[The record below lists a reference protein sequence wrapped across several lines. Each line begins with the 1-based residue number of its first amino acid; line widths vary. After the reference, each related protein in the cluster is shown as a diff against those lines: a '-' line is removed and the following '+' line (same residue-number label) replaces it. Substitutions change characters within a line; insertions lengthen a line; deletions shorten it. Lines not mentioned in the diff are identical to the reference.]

1 VQGEII
7 SPALASYLTLKKLL
21 FSTFQLWFNS
31 KCRES
36 ESISAS
42 LDPASIKNPPEKD
55 LITEQTGEV
64 RGASKIKLKNVNKK
78 RMATARRLIF
88 WNFSRH
94 PLLIWLHCCF
104 HHYKTLKAVA
114 MATVAIVVLTP
125 VNFHHFQRPKF
136 NFQPLSFT
144 FETFGKKL
152 AETKIVA
159 RVNGKKIK
167 SKK

>member
-1 VQGEII
+1 MGTRHYIGF
-7 SPALASYLTLKKLL
+7 SPALHL
-21 FSTFQLWFNS
+21 
-31 KCRES
+31 
-36 ESISAS
+36 
-42 LDPASIKNPPEKD
+42 
-55 LITEQTGEV
+55 

-88 WNFSRH
+88 FWNFSRH
-94 PLLIWLHCCF
+94 PLLIVL
-104 HHYKTLKAVA
+104 
-114 MATVAIVVLTP
+114 LTP
-125 VNFHHFQRPKF
+125 ANFYYFRRIKF

-167 SKK
+167 AKN